1 LILFFTTKEVGK
13 GSGLG
18 LSIIHGIIEQHGG
31 SIKVDSIEGEGATF
45 TVRLPD

>member
-1 LILFFTTKEVGK
+1 VGK

-31 SIKVDSIEGEGATF
+31 TISVDSSLGHGTIF
-45 TVRLPD
+45 TVSLPD